1 MEYYNTFE
9 YEKALHYI
17 NLALNQDNNNAYYW
31 RLKANIIANGGNEKE
46 SLKYYDKSLSIE
58 YNKFT
63 CEDKASVLYEL
74 SIKCLEESSQYRDG
88 MNKINEAM
96 GLIIRAIDTLP
107 KESEVQL
114 NSYNSFKNSI
124 NFYRECEIKNLE
136 ILKYNKEELFTITGT
151 EYQENVKL
159 TSNMPLKLVKESE
172 NKFDS
177 DAIAIFAGYRQIGYV
192 ANSKHTKSDLTSS
205 ASQLQDKFQKVLSGE
220 YLGEFVRYH
229 QIPFHVGRILK

>member
-1 MEYYNTFE
+1 
-9 YEKALHYI
+9 
-17 NLALNQDNNNAYYW
+17 
-31 RLKANIIANGGNEKE
+31 
-46 SLKYYDKSLSIE
+46 LS
-58 YNKFT
+58 
-63 CEDKASVLYEL
+63 V
-74 SIKCLEESSQYRDG
+74 KCLEESSQYRDG

-159 TSNMPLKLVKESE
+159 TSNMHLKLVKESE

-220 YLGEFVRYH
+220 YLGEVVRYH